1 MTSVD
6 DLTAVAQD
14 YVKVIWSATEWGEP
28 PITTK
33 GLATRFDTT
42 QANVSD
48 TMRRLAAQG
57 LVNYEPYK
65 PVTLTE
71 LGTRLA
77 VAMVRRHRLIETF
90 LAGVLGYGW
99 DEVHED
105 AERLEHAASD
115 DFLDRID
122 DLLGH
127 PGFDPHGDPI
137 PTLDGGW
144 RPPAD
149 TARLID
155 AAPGTHV
162 VVRVSDADTGTL
174 GRLLRLGVVPGT
186 RLVVHDGRVSVEG
199 GTAVLDAAD
208 LPAVRVRPAG

>member
-6 DLTAVAQD
+6 DLTPVAQD

-33 GLATRFDTT
+33 GLAARFDTT

-57 LVNYEPYK
+57 LVDYEPYK
-65 PVTLTE
+65 PVTLTA
-71 LGTRLA
+71 LGTHLA

-90 LAGVLGYGW
+90 LARVVGYGW
-99 DEVHED
+99 DEVHEE

-122 DLLGH
+122 ELLGH

-144 RPPAD
+144 SPPAD
-149 TARLID
+149 TVRLD
-155 AAPGTHV
+155 AAGLGAHI
-162 VVRVSDADTGTL
+162 VVRVSDSDPATL
-174 GRLLRLGVVPGT
+174 GRLLRLGVVPGAT
-186 RLVVHDGRVSVEG
+186 LVVGEEAVAVDGGRARLRA
-199 GTAVLDAAD
+199 TDLD
-208 LPAVRVRPAG
+208 AVRVRPAS